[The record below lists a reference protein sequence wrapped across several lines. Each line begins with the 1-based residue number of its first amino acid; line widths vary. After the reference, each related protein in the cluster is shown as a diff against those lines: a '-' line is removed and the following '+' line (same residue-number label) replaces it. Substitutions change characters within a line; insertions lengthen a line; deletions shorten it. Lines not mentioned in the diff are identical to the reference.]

1 MSDNQ
6 TSNGGGYGN
15 PGGDAQSQYQA
26 QAQQSEASAPQQ
38 PNQAPQGQAQYDSP
52 SSQMAQD
59 FAQDGEVSS
68 QPSPVADQAVDGTGV
83 GLHNQSEAFRSQTQ
97 IAYQDGSSAQMQ
109 GYDESADYGEEE

>member
-15 PGGDAQSQYQA
+15 PGAEAQSPQQA
-26 QAQQSEASAPQQ
+26 QAQ
-38 PNQAPQGQAQYDSP
+38 QYDSP

-59 FAQDGEVSS
+59 FAKDGEMSS
-68 QPSPVADQAVDGTGV
+68 QPSPVLDEAVDGTGV

-97 IAYQDGSSAQMQ
+97 IAYQDGTSLQAQ
-109 GYDESADYGEEE
+109 GYDDAEEE